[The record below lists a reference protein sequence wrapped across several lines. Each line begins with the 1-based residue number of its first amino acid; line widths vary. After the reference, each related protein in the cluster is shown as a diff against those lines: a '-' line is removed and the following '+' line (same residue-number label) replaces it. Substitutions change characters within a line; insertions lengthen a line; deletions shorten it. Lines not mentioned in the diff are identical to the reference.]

1 MKRTRTGRLARL
13 WAVLPFVGK
22 HIAETFNV
30 RRARLYVL
38 KSGEVGFMLH
48 RLCSIMFMVVR
59 DRPIGISPL
68 HSIETIWYFD
78 EDHEDVDARGADAS
92 EAGFMAI
99 GLKDDGRFSVEEHDI
114 DGWRDGLE
122 RWRDPK
128 PAP

>member
-1 MKRTRTGRLARL
+1 MKRIRTGRLARL
-13 WAVLPFVGK
+13 WAVLPDVSK
-22 HIAETFNV
+22 HIAETFNI

-38 KSGEVGFMLH
+38 KGGEVGFMLH
-48 RLCSIMFMVVR
+48 RLCSITFTAVR

-68 HSIETIWYFD
+68 HPIETIWYFD

-114 DGWRDGLE
+114 DDWRDGLE
-122 RWRDPK
+122 RWRDPVT
-128 PAP
+128 AP